1 MRTKSSCSSPSG
13 GGTNLTAVD
22 SPRRGDEGSMK
33 LQGTH
38 VVVTGGSRGIGE
50 QIARQCA
57 ARGAKVTLVARNQDA
72 LARVASS
79 ISGNI
84 FVADLSDD
92 AVVDGLIEKIE
103 TQFGPID
110 VLVNNAGLETS
121 TPFAVEDEREIR
133 VVARVN
139 LEVPMLLT
147 RHVLP
152 QMLARN
158 KGHIVFVSSLAGT
171 AGFPG
176 MSVYGATKAGIL
188 NFVNGLSRELK
199 STDVHITT
207 LSPGPVATD
216 MWQEIE
222 GRQSSIQKIVKRY
235 KRLQLIPIADPVKIA
250 RRTVNA
256 VEKNKPFVRDPKR
269 LGINF
274 WLNHAPTRIANLASW
289 GIKFDPLDA
298 GDK

>member
-1 MRTKSSCSSPSG
+1 
-13 GGTNLTAVD
+13 
-22 SPRRGDEGSMK
+22 MK

-57 ARGAKVTLVARNQDA
+57 ARGAKVTIVARNHDA
-72 LARVASS
+72 LVRVAES
-79 ISGNI
+79 ISGN
-84 FVADLSDD
+84 FYVADLTDD
-92 AVVDGLIEKIE
+92 AVVDGLMDTIEE
-103 TQFGPID
+103 QFGPID

-133 VVARVN
+133 TVSRVN
-139 LEVPMLLT
+139 LEVPMMLT
-147 RHVLP
+147 RQVLP
-152 QMLARN
+152 KMLARN

-176 MSVYGATKAGIL
+176 MAVYGATKAGIL

-199 STDVHITT
+199 ATQVNITT

-216 MWQEIE
+216 MWEQIE

-235 KRLQLIPIADPVKIA
+235 QRLQLIPTADPVKIA
-250 RRTVNA
+250 QRTVNA
-256 VEKNKPFVRDPKR
+256 VENNKPFVRDPKR
-269 LGINF
+269 LSINF